1 MKTLKVILCF
11 FISVSFSCNDLV
23 KKVEDEKEDRI
34 SAKLVNNPIT
44 AEKGKQTVPLLPEL
58 SFDKL
63 RHNFGKINQGES
75 VSYQFF
81 FTNTGEAEL
90 IINNAKGSCGCTV
103 PKWPRKPI
111 APGESEEIKVTFNS
125 AGKSGKQSKT
135 ITLVTNAI
143 PNTTVLTISANI
155 LTEQTKEKQ
164 TK

>member
-1 MKTLKVILCF
+1 MKTIKVILCF

-44 AEKGKQTVPLLPEL
+44 AEKGKQTVQLPEL
-58 SFDKL
+58 SFEKL
-63 RHNFGKINQGES
+63 RHNFGKITQGES
-75 VSYQFF
+75 VSHQFV
-81 FTNTGEAEL
+81 FTNTGQAEL

-164 TK
+164 

>member
-1 MKTLKVILCF
+1 M
-11 FISVSFSCNDLV
+11 V

-44 AEKGKQTVPLLPEL
+44 AEKGKQTVPLPEL

-75 VSYQFF
+75 VSHQFV
-81 FTNTGEAEL
+81 FTNTGQAEL

-164 TK
+164 

>member
-11 FISVSFSCNDLV
+11 FISVSFSCSDLV

-44 AEKGKQTVPLLPEL
+44 AEKGKQTVPLPEL

-75 VSYQFF
+75 VSHQFV
-81 FTNTGEAEL
+81 FTNTGQAEL

>member
-1 MKTLKVILCF
+1 MKILKIILCF
-11 FISVSFSCNDLV
+11 FVIVSFSCNDLV

-44 AEKGKQTVPLLPEL
+44 AKKGKETGPLPEI

-63 RHNFGKINQGES
+63 QYNFGKINQGES
-75 VSYQFF
+75 VSHQFV

-90 IINNAKGSCGCTV
+90 IIANAKGSCGCTV
-103 PKWPRKPI
+103 PKWPREPI

-125 AGKSGKQSKT
+125 AGKSGKQRKT

-143 PNTTVLTISANI
+143 PNTIVLTVSAEI
-155 LTEQTKEKQ
+155 LTEQTKEK
-164 TK
+164 